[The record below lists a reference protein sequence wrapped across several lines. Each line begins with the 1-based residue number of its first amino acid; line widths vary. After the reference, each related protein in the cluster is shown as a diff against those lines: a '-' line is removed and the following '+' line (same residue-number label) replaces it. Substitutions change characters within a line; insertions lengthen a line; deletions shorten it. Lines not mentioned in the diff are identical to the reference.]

1 VRKDILSIFTGEPYG
16 EPFEQIDHDIVE
28 LVYRQ
33 ERLRVVD
40 DSRKFFWT
48 EFSHNTKNSPTIRNS
63 YWSAAARSLSRTKLT
78 WWLPASAVLEE
89 VVSSERSLERGKP
102 RELTC
107 PDILVEVGTAVAYS
121 DFGEG
126 GGSVS
131 APDLGERKTIPKV
144 SVEANSEQLAAP
156 TIPKRKRR
164 SRKKNARVD
173 GEGST

>member
-1 VRKDILSIFTGEPYG
+1 
-16 EPFEQIDHDIVE
+16 
-28 LVYRQ
+28 
-33 ERLRVVD
+33 
-40 DSRKFFWT
+40 
-48 EFSHNTKNSPTIRNS
+48 
-63 YWSAAARSLSRTKLT
+63 
-78 WWLPASAVLEE
+78 VLEE